1 MEPCSSAGLD
11 YQKTTVKQKVGSTQI
26 LHVIIQYCLEM
37 EVPGTFPRARQDVAL
52 TAMPLVHDTR
62 CVAHPEKAVAIVGEV
77 FTDGANYLFCF
88 SLYLSVSLPPSL
100 FLGPKGGLLAFTV
113 SAVALGNALSSII
126 RRLLSLYFD
135 FRL

>member
-1 MEPCSSAGLD
+1 MFLRGPRLP
-11 YQKTTVKQKVGSTQI
+11 KNNRKQKVGSTQI

-77 FTDGANYLFCF
+77 FTDGANYLFCLCF
-88 SLYLSVSLPPSL
+88 RVSLSIFPCLSLPPFSW
-100 FLGPKGGLLAFTV
+100 
-113 SAVALGNALSSII
+113 ALRGD
-126 RRLLSLYFD
+126 Y
-135 FRL
+135 